1 MEHSPTSTI
10 GTGWERT
17 PWHATQRAVSEGSP
31 ESTDVRS
38 LARRLAVV
46 VVLLLASVST
56 VEAECKWAMPAAVPA
71 VPVPGQPQPQRA
83 EPYSATFR
91 GSFGTRA
98 ECEKAL
104 RNMLDDAIN
113 RAALLTNFPA
123 CFCDSDTP
131 GEDKR

>member
-1 MEHSPTSTI
+1 
-10 GTGWERT
+10 
-17 PWHATQRAVSEGSP
+17 
-31 ESTDVRS
+31 
-38 LARRLAVV
+38 
-46 VVLLLASVST
+46 
-56 VEAECKWAMPAAVPA
+56 MPAAVPA
-71 VPVPGQPQPQRA
+71 VPVPGQPQPEGA

-131 GEDKR
+131 GEDKHLLAQFIIQNFTGMYKAMILLVTKFREALYREVCLLHQNLPEG